1 MGEFKMPSL
10 GADMDAGSIIEWRVH
25 PGDTVHRGDI
35 VAVVDTE
42 KSDIEVET
50 FEDGVIEE
58 LLVSPGVEVP
68 VGTALARIRP
78 AVGET
83 LVATPELDATPSA
96 GPAGRATNGP
106 VAKRRGPR
114 RRTTPRAATSSYAPL
129 RWPDGKPQDRGST
142 LPASRDRGR
151 AGPSR
156 WPTSRARRLSLIHI

>member
-10 GADMDAGSIIEWRVH
+10 GADMDAGSIMEWRVH

-78 AVGET
+78 GVGQT
-83 LVATPELDATPSA
+83 VGGKPEVEATPSA
-96 GPAGRATNGP
+96 APAGRVTNGP
-106 VAKRRGPR
+106 AADRAVAAG
-114 RRTTPRAATSSYAPL
+114 
-129 RWPDGKPQDRGST
+129 GV
-142 LPASRDRGR
+142 ASQGHL
-151 AGPSR
+151 
-156 WPTSRARRLSLIHI
+156 ARHWGCAHDERLLG